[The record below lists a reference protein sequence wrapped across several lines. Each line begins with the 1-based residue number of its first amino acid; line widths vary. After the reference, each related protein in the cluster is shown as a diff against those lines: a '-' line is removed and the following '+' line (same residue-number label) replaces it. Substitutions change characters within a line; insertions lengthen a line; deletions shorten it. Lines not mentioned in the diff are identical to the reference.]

1 MKYKK
6 RNVRW
11 MLVVYDLLVYELS
24 AVLLLGLY
32 GGNDKL
38 SISGMLQQMVLALL
52 CVFSIRL
59 IGNVYGQIWRYGG
72 IQCYIRLLY
81 TDAIAFFVYLIL
93 ELILPVEKITFARML
108 CLSSIN
114 LLGALALRMMYRYAY
129 KCSNKETNQGRFL
142 ASLLY
147 IYIYIY
153 SAE

>member
-38 SISGMLQQMVLALL
+38 SISGMMQQMVLALL

-72 IQCYIRLLY
+72 NPVLY
-81 TDAIAFFVYLIL
+81 SIAIYRCNSIFCLFDLRTD
-93 ELILPVEKITFARML
+93 
-108 CLSSIN
+108 SS
-114 LLGALALRMMYRYAY
+114 
-129 KCSNKETNQGRFL
+129 S
-142 ASLLY
+142 
-147 IYIYIY
+147 
-153 SAE
+153 

>member
-38 SISGMLQQMVLALL
+38 SISSMLQQMVLALL

-81 TDAIAFFVYLIL
+81 TDAIAFF
-93 ELILPVEKITFARML
+93 
-108 CLSSIN
+108 CLFDFRTGSS
-114 LLGALALRMMYRYAY
+114 
-129 KCSNKETNQGRFL
+129 S
-142 ASLLY
+142 
-147 IYIYIY
+147 
-153 SAE
+153 

>member
-38 SISGMLQQMVLALL
+38 SISGMMQQMVLALL

-93 ELILPVEKITFARML
+93 ELILPVEKNYICENAVFEQYK
-108 CLSSIN
+108 S
-114 LLGALALRMMYRYAY
+114 LRRIGI
-129 KCSNKETNQGRFL
+129 KDDVQIC
-142 ASLLY
+142 
-147 IYIYIY
+147 I
-153 SAE
+153 